1 MWSYALAGFG
11 YILPATFL
19 SQMAAARFR
28 SLFAQFVWP
37 VFGIAAVAG
46 IVAAIATRRF
56 SRRRGGWQSLS
67 GHRQRVFWRQKSCPD
82 QWSGSQCFSGR
93 RRPDGCGPAGIPVRT
108 RTGTGARPLYGRI
121 ADHRYAVGQLGGP
134 LVSSVSA
141 YFTGKL
147 EPALWVAFAA
157 LIIGG
162 LLVFRDRSDIKES
175 LSQ

>member
-1 MWSYALAGFG
+1 
-11 YILPATFL
+11 
-19 SQMAAARFR
+19 MAAVQ
-28 SLFAQFVWP
+28 L
-37 VFGIAAVAG
+37 VFQCGRELAPEHGRYMAG
-46 IVAAIATRRF
+46 LLTT
-56 SRRRGGWQSLS
+56 W
-67 GHRQRVFWRQKSCPD
+67 
-82 QWSGSQCFSGR
+82 
-93 RRPDGCGPAGIPVRT
+93 
-108 RTGTGARPLYGRI
+108 
-121 ADHRYAVGQLGGP
+121 YAVGQLGGP